1 VVEETLLILTNA
13 SAFHKLKWRTESVF
27 RFVEMG
33 NFYFQ
38 RNATTKVKEGVSL
51 TVQDL
56 KRTSFVKM
64 GLSLPSL
71 SANARKTTN

>member
-1 VVEETLLILTNA
+1 
-13 SAFHKLKWRTESVF
+13 
-27 RFVEMG
+27 MG

-38 RNATTKVKEGVSL
+38 RNATTKEKEGVSL

-56 KRTSFVKM
+56 KRTSSVKM

-71 SANARKTTN
+71 SANAKTTTN